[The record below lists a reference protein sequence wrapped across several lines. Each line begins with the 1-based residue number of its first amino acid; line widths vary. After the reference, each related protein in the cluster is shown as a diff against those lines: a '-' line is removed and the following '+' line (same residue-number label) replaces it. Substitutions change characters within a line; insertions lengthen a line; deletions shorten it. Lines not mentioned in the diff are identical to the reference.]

1 MLIQEPVQAAIWHCL
16 DHYDYFDAIFLAERL
31 NAEVESDESTFLL
44 ATCYYR
50 AGKPNQ
56 AYSLLRRKGCITP
69 QCKFLLAKCCL
80 EFENLSEAETILRG
94 SSSSDEEVHS
104 EQLNIENIVSEYG
117 EHAVFVLRLLSEIC
131 YQTERD
137 KVANELNRKIL
148 KLNPFIWSSFE
159 MLCNR
164 TELPPPVNPKPSMN
178 HTLSTPLMTNHSV
191 QQNLSTPANN
201 TTDKTDKQLPP
212 IPPCLDP
219 ATLFNINQLDNF
231 MYCHSSSAPGVYSCA
246 GAPTAPSGGAP
257 VPQTPM
263 NQASEPPLM
272 GQQLPPDSPLINC
285 TPVQHLNNINTNNH
299 SGSGGG
305 KQFTPDDTA
314 QFKPAPPRVGKQYR
328 TRSGLHTIM
337 SPLNASPN
345 PSVIRQDLSGVS
357 YLSSST
363 PKDIPDR
370 DGLVTPESQHSLGI
384 PGARTLATPDS
395 QSLVSPGS
403 QNSFVIPRPQSCVNP
418 GTQSLVTPGSQQGLV
433 GARSWVTP
441 GGHSLSTPSPSFG
454 TPGSL
459 NLMYINTN
467 RTVFGILPLDSSN
480 SFSDTPPP
488 PPYSSSPSPLIINS
502 SGNLPP
508 VTLTDS
514 NEQKPIVKRQIMS
527 KRASN
532 TTPLHGNSQS
542 PQSPLPLPPLPLQGS
557 QNTVRRSSRLFT
569 ISNNNYSVKENN
581 KSPNRN
587 NKFATPKSPS
597 KKTKSKLSKSS
608 NGKPVVT
615 YDNERNLSSG
625 GGGGGETDQSIA
637 GGVMSAGGY
646 SREQMLSV
654 QKHVAMVEV
663 GRRTRVS
670 RGGVMSAGGYSR
682 EQMLSVQKHVASG
695 LLDLLKE
702 LGRAYYYFSQYE
714 CDKCIAVLN
723 TLPEHHLNT
732 GFSLTLMAK
741 AYYESSRYK
750 EAIKCF
756 AKVRELEPKRTQG
769 LELYSTALWQQQQE
783 VELSALAQDMN
794 RVDQFCPQTW
804 CVNGNCFSAQKE
816 HDTAIKYFQRAT
828 QVDPNFAYA
837 YTLLGHEYVLTEE
850 LDKAMNCYRHAVR
863 IDPRHYNAW
872 YGIGSIYSKQERFLL
887 AEIHFRKALKIN
899 PNSSVLMCHIG
910 VAQNALGK
918 IDAALYTFNL
928 ALEKDPKNPLCK
940 FHRASILFGTGRHAE
955 ALQELEEL
963 KDIVPKES
971 LVYYLAGKVHK
982 KLGNTHLALMHF
994 SWATD
999 LDPKGANSQIK
1010 EAIDPAMN
1018 RSATTSDLHL
1028 EEEMRDDLDTT
1039 DNQDNLFASSP
1050 PPSSSSA
1057 RGSGG
1062 ITPANTTPANNNNN
1076 VSTNSGLSSG
1086 FRRDELG
1093 EELDD
1098 DLDDISGT
1106 EVLHSSSQVLHSSRD
1121 MALEDSD
1128 DTL

>member
-94 SSSSDEEVHS
+94 SSSSDEEVYS
-104 EQLNIENIVSEYG
+104 EQLNIDSIVTEYG

-137 KVANELNRKIL
+137 KIANELNRKIL
-148 KLNPFIWSSFE
+148 KLNPFVWSSFE

-164 TELPPPVNPKPSMN
+164 SDLPPIIAPSTNHHSQPVSGSKPVHNNTTS
-178 HTLSTPLMTNHSV
+178 STPLTT
-191 QQNLSTPANN
+191 QNSNVGPPPSSNGAAPAAPAG
-201 TTDKTDKQLPP
+201 DKT
-212 IPPCLDP
+212 IPPSLDP
-219 ATLFNINQLDNF
+219 AKLFNIGNLDNF
-231 MYCHSSSAPGVYSCA
+231 NYCHGSNSVLNYYNVGL
-246 GAPTAPSGGAP
+246 G
-257 VPQTPM
+257 Q
-263 NQASEPPLM
+263 QQQQPPLNQSM
-272 GQQLPPDSPLINC
+272 DQSDGGGMPLINC
-285 TPVQHLNNINTNNH
+285 TPVQHLNSINANNH
-299 SGSGGG
+299 SSGGVG
-305 KQFTPDDTA
+305 KQQLPQFTPDDSS
-314 QFKPAPPRVGKQYR
+314 QFKPVPPRVGKQYR
-328 TRSGLHTIM
+328 TRSGLNTIM
-337 SPLNASPN
+337 SPLNAS
-345 PSVIRQDLSGVS
+345 
-357 YLSSST
+357 
-363 PKDIPDR
+363 
-370 DGLVTPESQHSLGI
+370 
-384 PGARTLATPDS
+384 
-395 QSLVSPGS
+395 
-403 QNSFVIPRPQSCVNP
+403 
-418 GTQSLVTPGSQQGLV
+418 
-433 GARSWVTP
+433 
-441 GGHSLSTPSPSFG
+441 
-454 TPGSL
+454 
-459 NLMYINTN
+459 
-467 RTVFGILPLDSSN
+467 FGILPLDSSN
-480 SFSDTPPP
+480 SFGADTPPNTGP
-488 PPYSSSPSPLIINS
+488 PPPLISNPPAPLLYTPSSPLIINS
-502 SGNLPP
+502 SGNHLPLHP
-508 VTLTDS
+508 PPSHQTLSDA

-527 KRASN
+527 KRAT

-542 PQSPLPLPPLPLQGS
+542 PGGNTPPSPLPLQGT

-597 KKTKSKLSKSS
+597 KKSKSKQIKAASDRVKS
-608 NGKPVVT
+608 VVVGGVVN
-615 YDNERNLSSG
+615 YGDERNERNIVNNGGAGDGSERELLGGVNLVQG
-625 GGGGGETDQSIA
+625 GGGVM
-637 GGVMSAGGY
+637 GV
-646 SREQMLSV
+646 SREHVLSV
-654 QKHVAMVEV
+654 QKHVA
-663 GRRTRVS
+663 G
-670 RGGVMSAGGYSR
+670 
-682 EQMLSVQKHVASG
+682 G

-714 CDKCIAVLN
+714 CDRCICVLN
-723 TLPEHHLNT
+723 SLPAHHLNT

-769 LELYSTALWQQQQE
+769 MELYSTALWQQQQE

-940 FHRASILFGTGRHAE
+940 FHRASILFGTGRHQE
-955 ALQELEEL
+955 ALQELDQL

-1028 EEEMRDDLDTT
+1028 EEDIQDDLDSSGGPAGGSG
-1039 DNQDNLFASSP
+1039 DAGDSSLFASSSPP
-1050 PPSSSSA
+1050 PPSSSSSRA
-1057 RGSGG
+1057 GGTSSRGGVTPSSGG
-1062 ITPANTTPANNNNN
+1062 GHQNQTPVGNNNNN
-1076 VSTNSGLSSG
+1076 NNNNSSSSLSGLNSSSAAAAGAAPLNNNNSGVSANSGLSSSRDG
-1086 FRRDELG
+1086 GYHRRDETDELD

-1098 DLDDISGT
+1098 EDDDEDNISGL
-1106 EVLHSSSQVLHSSRD
+1106 ELLGSSATHASHDNTSD
-1121 MALEDSD
+1121 MYIGDSD
-1128 DTL
+1128 DTETLQLIRFFCSRV

>member
-56 AYSLLRRKGCITP
+56 AYSLLRRKGS
-69 QCKFLLAKCCL
+69 QSQECKFLLAKCCL

-337 SPLNASPN
+337 SPLNAS
-345 PSVIRQDLSGVS
+345 
-357 YLSSST
+357 
-363 PKDIPDR
+363 
-370 DGLVTPESQHSLGI
+370 
-384 PGARTLATPDS
+384 
-395 QSLVSPGS
+395 
-403 QNSFVIPRPQSCVNP
+403 
-418 GTQSLVTPGSQQGLV
+418 
-433 GARSWVTP
+433 
-441 GGHSLSTPSPSFG
+441 
-454 TPGSL
+454 
-459 NLMYINTN
+459 
-467 RTVFGILPLDSSN
+467 FGILPLDSSN

-542 PQSPLPLPPLPLQGS
+542 PQSPLPLPPL
-557 QNTVRRSSRLFT
+557 LFQ
-569 ISNNNYSVKENN
+569 
-581 KSPNRN
+581 
-587 NKFATPKSPS
+587 
-597 KKTKSKLSKSS
+597 
-608 NGKPVVT
+608 
-615 YDNERNLSSG
+615 
-625 GGGGGETDQSIA
+625 DQY
-637 GGVMSAGGY
+637 V
-646 SREQMLSV
+646 
-654 QKHVAMVEV
+654 
-663 GRRTRVS
+663 
-670 RGGVMSAGGYSR
+670 
-682 EQMLSVQKHVASG
+682 
-695 LLDLLKE
+695 
-702 LGRAYYYFSQYE
+702 F
-714 CDKCIAVLN
+714 
-723 TLPEHHLNT
+723 
-732 GFSLTLMAK
+732 
-741 AYYESSRYK
+741 
-750 EAIKCF
+750 
-756 AKVRELEPKRTQG
+756 
-769 LELYSTALWQQQQE
+769 
-783 VELSALAQDMN
+783 LAQNALGKIDAALYTFN
-794 RVDQFCPQTW
+794 L
-804 CVNGNCFSAQKE
+804 ALEK
-816 HDTAIKYFQRAT
+816 
-828 QVDPNFAYA
+828 DPKN
-837 YTLLGHEYVLTEE
+837 
-850 LDKAMNCYRHAVR
+850 D
-863 IDPRHYNAW
+863 
-872 YGIGSIYSKQERFLL
+872 
-887 AEIHFRKALKIN
+887 
-899 PNSSVLMCHIG
+899 
-910 VAQNALGK
+910 AQNALGK

-971 LVYYLAGKVHK
+971 LVYYLAGKA
-982 KLGNTHLALMHF
+982 G
-994 SWATD
+994 
-999 LDPKGANSQIK
+999 
-1010 EAIDPAMN
+1010 
-1018 RSATTSDLHL
+1018 DLHL

-1106 EVLHSSSQVLHSSRD
+1106 EVDPQNLCVMTAETSQEIKLSVICSSLSLHFL
-1121 MALEDSD
+1121 AI
-1128 DTL
+1128 

>member
-1 MLIQEPVQAAIWHCL
+1 MVKC
-16 DHYDYFDAIFLAERL
+16 
-31 NAEVESDESTFLL
+31 
-44 ATCYYR
+44 
-50 AGKPNQ
+50 G
-56 AYSLLRRKGCITP
+56 ITP

-178 HTLSTPLMTNHSV
+178 HTLSTPLMTNHSA

-542 PQSPLPLPPLPLQGS
+542 PQSPLPLPPL
-557 QNTVRRSSRLFT
+557 LFQ
-569 ISNNNYSVKENN
+569 
-581 KSPNRN
+581 
-587 NKFATPKSPS
+587 
-597 KKTKSKLSKSS
+597 
-608 NGKPVVT
+608 
-615 YDNERNLSSG
+615 
-625 GGGGGETDQSIA
+625 DQY
-637 GGVMSAGGY
+637 V
-646 SREQMLSV
+646 
-654 QKHVAMVEV
+654 
-663 GRRTRVS
+663 
-670 RGGVMSAGGYSR
+670 
-682 EQMLSVQKHVASG
+682 
-695 LLDLLKE
+695 
-702 LGRAYYYFSQYE
+702 F
-714 CDKCIAVLN
+714 
-723 TLPEHHLNT
+723 
-732 GFSLTLMAK
+732 
-741 AYYESSRYK
+741 
-750 EAIKCF
+750 
-756 AKVRELEPKRTQG
+756 
-769 LELYSTALWQQQQE
+769 
-783 VELSALAQDMN
+783 LAQNALGKIDAALYTFN
-794 RVDQFCPQTW
+794 L
-804 CVNGNCFSAQKE
+804 ALEK
-816 HDTAIKYFQRAT
+816 
-828 QVDPNFAYA
+828 DPKN
-837 YTLLGHEYVLTEE
+837 
-850 LDKAMNCYRHAVR
+850 D
-863 IDPRHYNAW
+863 
-872 YGIGSIYSKQERFLL
+872 
-887 AEIHFRKALKIN
+887 
-899 PNSSVLMCHIG
+899 
-910 VAQNALGK
+910 AQNALGK

-971 LVYYLAGKVHK
+971 LVYYLA
-982 KLGNTHLALMHF
+982 
-994 SWATD
+994 
-999 LDPKGANSQIK
+999 
-1010 EAIDPAMN
+1010 
-1018 RSATTSDLHL
+1018 DLHL

-1106 EVLHSSSQVLHSSRD
+1106 ERETSITCTDSCNSSITCTDSCNSSITCTDSCNSSITCTDSCNSSITCTDSCKTFIVTRKRASWTSQQIDLHSVMYLQ
-1121 MALEDSD
+1121 A
-1128 DTL
+1128 TLFGTPTTP

>member
-31 NAEVESDESTFLL
+31 NAEVESDDSTFLL

-56 AYSLLRRKGCITP
+56 AYSLLRRKGCSTP

-94 SSSSDEEVHS
+94 SSSGDEEVYS
-104 EQLNIENIVSEYG
+104 EQLNIDNIVTEYG

-137 KVANELNRKIL
+137 KVANELNRNIL

-164 TELPPPVNPKPSMN
+164 AELS
-178 HTLSTPLMTNHSV
+178 
-191 QQNLSTPANN
+191 
-201 TTDKTDKQLPP
+201 P
-212 IPPCLDP
+212 IPPTAAPNSNPLQTPLNTPLSTNTPPNSNTGAPTVDTKPSSKQPPGIPPSLDP
-219 ATLFNINQLDNF
+219 AKLFDIDQLENF
-231 MYCHSSSAPGVYSCA
+231 NYCQSSANSLLNYYP
-246 GAPTAPSGGAP
+246 P
-257 VPQTPM
+257 VASALISNGLQSPQHI
-263 NQASEPPLM
+263 
-272 GQQLPPDSPLINC
+272 DSNCESIGTPLINC
-285 TPVQHLNNINTNNH
+285 TPVQLMNAMNTAHNI
-299 SGSGGG
+299 SSGGITG
-305 KQFTPDDTA
+305 LNKQFTPDDTA
-314 QFKPAPPRVGKQYR
+314 QYKPMPPRVGKQYR
-328 TRSGLHTIM
+328 TRSGLGAVM
-337 SPLNASPN
+337 SPLNAS
-345 PSVIRQDLSGVS
+345 
-357 YLSSST
+357 
-363 PKDIPDR
+363 
-370 DGLVTPESQHSLGI
+370 
-384 PGARTLATPDS
+384 
-395 QSLVSPGS
+395 
-403 QNSFVIPRPQSCVNP
+403 
-418 GTQSLVTPGSQQGLV
+418 
-433 GARSWVTP
+433 
-441 GGHSLSTPSPSFG
+441 
-454 TPGSL
+454 
-459 NLMYINTN
+459 
-467 RTVFGILPLDSSN
+467 FGILPLDSSN
-480 SFSDTPPP
+480 SFSDTPPLL
-488 PPYSSSPSPLIINS
+488 PYSTPSPLIINS
-502 SGNLPP
+502 S
-508 VTLTDS
+508 TLTDA
-514 NEQKPIVKRQIMS
+514 NEQKPIVKRQMIS
-527 KRASN
+527 KRSSTN
-532 TTPLHGNSQS
+532 PLAGHQTS

-597 KKTKSKLSKSS
+597 KKTKSKLSKNSS
-608 NGKPVVT
+608 TGKQVSDLT
-615 YDNERNLSSG
+615 NEKGGNMLG
-625 GGGGGETDQSIA
+625 GGDREGEGRGGSVLSGMT
-637 GGVMSAGGY
+637 
-646 SREQMLSV
+646 REQLLTV
-654 QKHVAMVEV
+654 QKHVA
-663 GRRTRVS
+663 G
-670 RGGVMSAGGYSR
+670 
-682 EQMLSVQKHVASG
+682 G
-695 LLDLLKE
+695 LLELLKD
-702 LGRAYYYFSQYE
+702 LGRAFYFFSQYE
-714 CDKCIAVLN
+714 CDSCISVLK

-732 GFSLTLMAK
+732 GYCLTLMAK

-794 RVDQFCPQTW
+794 RIDQFCPQTW

-828 QVDPNFAYA
+828 QVDPSFAYA

-887 AEIHFRKALKIN
+887 AEMHFRKALRIN

-918 IDAALYTFNL
+918 IDAALHTFNL

-940 FHRASILFGTGRHAE
+940 FHRASILFGTGRHQE
-955 ALQELEEL
+955 ALEEL
-963 KDIVPKES
+963 EQLKHIVPKES

-1018 RSATTSDLHL
+1018 RSATASDVHQ
-1028 EEEMRDDLDTT
+1028 EEERGENGPGAGSADPDTI
-1039 DNQDNLFASSP
+1039 FYSSSP
-1050 PPSSSSA
+1050 HSSSRGA
-1057 RGSGG
+1057 GSGTSNTG
-1062 ITPANTTPANNNNN
+1062 GTPSTPHNNNNN
-1076 VSTNSGLSSG
+1076 VSSAGSNSGLAVVSRSDY
-1086 FRRDELG
+1086 R
-1093 EELDD
+1093 ELDD
-1098 DLDDISGT
+1098 DDELSSTGRVREIDDELDEDEDISGT
-1106 EVLHSSSQVLHSSRD
+1106 DVLHSSSRD
-1121 MALEDSD
+1121 MTLGDSD

>member
-569 ISNNNYSVKENN
+569 ISNNNYSVKGSQNTVRRSSRLFTISNNNYSVKVSYRAPCPLYRGSQNTVRRSSRLFTISNNNYSVKVSYRAPCPLYRAVRIQCRLFTISNNNYSVKENN

-654 QKHVAMVEV
+654 QKHVA
-663 GRRTRVS
+663 S
-670 RGGVMSAGGYSR
+670 
-682 EQMLSVQKHVASG
+682 
-695 LLDLLKE
+695 
-702 LGRAYYYFSQYE
+702 
-714 CDKCIAVLN
+714 
-723 TLPEHHLNT
+723 
-732 GFSLTLMAK
+732 
-741 AYYESSRYK
+741 
-750 EAIKCF
+750 KCF
-756 AKVRELEPKRTQG
+756 MRV
-769 LELYSTALWQQQQE
+769 
-783 VELSALAQDMN
+783 LA
-794 RVDQFCPQTW
+794 V
-804 CVNGNCFSAQKE
+804 
-816 HDTAIKYFQRAT
+816 
-828 QVDPNFAYA
+828 
-837 YTLLGHEYVLTEE
+837 
-850 LDKAMNCYRHAVR
+850 
-863 IDPRHYNAW
+863 
-872 YGIGSIYSKQERFLL
+872 
-887 AEIHFRKALKIN
+887 
-899 PNSSVLMCHIG
+899 
-910 VAQNALGK
+910 
-918 IDAALYTFNL
+918 
-928 ALEKDPKNPLCK
+928 
-940 FHRASILFGTGRHAE
+940 
-955 ALQELEEL
+955 
-963 KDIVPKES
+963 
-971 LVYYLAGKVHK
+971 
-982 KLGNTHLALMHF
+982 
-994 SWATD
+994 
-999 LDPKGANSQIK
+999 
-1010 EAIDPAMN
+1010 
-1018 RSATTSDLHL
+1018 
-1028 EEEMRDDLDTT
+1028 
-1039 DNQDNLFASSP
+1039 
-1050 PPSSSSA
+1050 
-1057 RGSGG
+1057 
-1062 ITPANTTPANNNNN
+1062 
-1076 VSTNSGLSSG
+1076 
-1086 FRRDELG
+1086 
-1093 EELDD
+1093 
-1098 DLDDISGT
+1098 
-1106 EVLHSSSQVLHSSRD
+1106 
-1121 MALEDSD
+1121 
-1128 DTL
+1128 